1 MSQTH
6 HPRIRQDIL
15 FGIKLAAVM
24 VGGALLLTL
33 ARKQGWIDQESVTR
47 AFNVILGLALAAYSN
62 AIPKMYG
69 PAPRTLHH
77 ATLAQAVRRVTSWA
91 LTLAFLVWS
100 ALWAFAPREVAQV
113 GSVVAVGAGVAVMF
127 GYLIWKAT
135 RPASSGDGPRTP

>member
-1 MSQTH
+1 MNENP

-15 FGIKLAAVM
+15 FGLKLGAVM
-24 VGGALLLTL
+24 IGAALLFTL
-33 ARKQGWIDQESVTR
+33 ARKQGWIDAEQVLRWNSV
-47 AFNVILGLALAAYSN
+47 VIGLALAAYAN

-91 LTLAFLVWS
+91 LTLAFLVWA

-113 GSVVAVGAGVAVMF
+113 GSVIAVGTGVAVMF

-135 RPASSGDGPRTP
+135 RSATGR